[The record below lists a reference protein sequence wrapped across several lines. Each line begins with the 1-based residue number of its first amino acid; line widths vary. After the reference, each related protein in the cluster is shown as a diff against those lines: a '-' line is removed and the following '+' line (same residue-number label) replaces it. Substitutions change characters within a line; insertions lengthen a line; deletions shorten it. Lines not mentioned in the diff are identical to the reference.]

1 MNVLLLS
8 SDLTV
13 TSMVEGAARQSGLA
27 LASFGNSTALRDR
40 AKEILGGAKP
50 AALHPS
56 APLVIVDLSTTNLDV
71 AALVKSLA
79 ELADEPPA
87 VWAFG
92 PHVHEN
98 RLEAARR
105 AGCQLVLTR
114 GQFHA
119 QIAQRLAGWKDARAA
134 SL

>member
-1 MNVLLLS
+1 
-8 SDLTV
+8 
-13 TSMVEGAARQSGLA
+13 MVEGAARQSGLA
-27 LASFGNSTALRDR
+27 LASFSTSTALEDR
-40 AKEILGGAKP
+40 AKEILGKAQPGV
-50 AALHPS
+50 LQRGG
-56 APLVIVDLSTTNLDV
+56 PLVIVDLSTANLDV
-71 AALVKSLA
+71 AALLKSL
-79 ELADEPPA
+79 EGLADEPPA

-119 QIAQRLAGWKDARAA
+119 QIAPRLAAWKDAQAA